1 MTRNNKYRVRGLRRI
16 VIAASTGA
24 GLAVLALTAPVCADG
39 QHCHVHWEKLNLTP
53 QQSQQIQQIE
63 QGWEKTYSETAP
75 LIADEQQRLSK
86 KLGEH
91 CDQLEIIQL
100 HNSIDRK
107 QMQLRQTAMMT
118 FLKKRAVLN
127 DNQQR
132 SLEVM
137 MNTEIDRRRA
147 ELNPGA
153 GQNEV
158 PNGVQDLLERV
169 HNAFPKASDR

>member
-16 VIAASTGA
+16 VIAASTGS
-24 GLAVLALTAPVCADG
+24 GLAVLAVTVPVFADG
-39 QHCHVHWEKLNLTP
+39 HCHVHWDKLNLSP

-63 QGWEKTYSETAP
+63 DGWLKTYSETAP
-75 LIADEQQRLSK
+75 MIADEQQRLRK
-86 KLGEH
+86 KIGEH

-100 HNSIDRK
+100 HNAIDRQ

-137 MNTEIDRRRA
+137 MNAEINRRQQ
-147 ELNPGA
+147 ELNPGS
-153 GQNEV
+153 GQSEV

-169 HNAFPKASDR
+169 HNAFPKAADR